1 MLSRF
6 FQVNTR
12 IAFAPLRTAM
22 VQSRSYA
29 DDKFKER
36 ETASENKYI
45 REKELEHLKALEAEL
60 KRLKDENEKLK
71 SETKK

>member
-1 MLSRF
+1 MLARF
-6 FQVNTR
+6 FQINTR
-12 IAFAPLRTAM
+12 IAFTPLRTAI
-22 VQSRSYA
+22 
-29 DDKFKER
+29 FKER

-45 REKELEHLKALEAEL
+45 REKELEHLKTLEAEL